1 MRRPCLPG
9 HAVARD
15 LSRRSG
21 VLVWH
26 GETSRGYLALAG
38 RELLIAA
45 TAEEMWMRLAAR
57 GLIPTREE
65 SSPRSMVL
73 PGRDHLADADTTNTT
88 WTQTR
93 PVRPA
98 RPVSWGRPASA

>member
-26 GETSRGYLALAG
+26 GETSRGYLALVG
-38 RELLIAA
+38 HELLIAA
-45 TAEEMWMRLAAR
+45 TPEEMWMRLAAR

-73 PGRDHLADADTTNTT
+73 PGRDHLAGADTTNTT
-88 WTQTR
+88 WTQVR
-93 PVRPA
+93 AVRPA
-98 RPVSWGRPASA
+98 GPVSWGRPASA

>member
-38 RELLIAA
+38 REL
-45 TAEEMWMRLAAR
+45 
-57 GLIPTREE
+57 
-65 SSPRSMVL
+65 
-73 PGRDHLADADTTNTT
+73 
-88 WTQTR
+88 
-93 PVRPA
+93 
-98 RPVSWGRPASA
+98 